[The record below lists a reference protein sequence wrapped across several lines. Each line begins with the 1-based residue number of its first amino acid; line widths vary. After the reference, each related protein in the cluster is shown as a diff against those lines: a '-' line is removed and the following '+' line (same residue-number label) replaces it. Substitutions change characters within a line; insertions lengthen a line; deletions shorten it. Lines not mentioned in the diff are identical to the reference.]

1 LPTRIVEIADDLRPR
16 NEGPGSFTYVRE
28 MAPIKEISDAFAAA
42 KA

>member
-1 LPTRIVEIADDLRPR
+1 MTCARKMKDRR
-16 NEGPGSFTYVRE
+16 SFTYVRE